1 MLDGQLVVQYNCL
14 TATSDSM
21 ITEGNFIT
29 TARTLKPLLSENV
42 KFIQKVTF
50 GPLMDFKQNHY
61 GIWKYYKNS
70 YL

>member
-21 ITEGNFIT
+21 ITVGNFIT
-29 TARTLKPLLSENV
+29 TVGALKPLLRENV
-42 KFIQKVTF
+42 QFIQKVTF
-50 GPLMDFKQNHY
+50 GPLMYFKQNHY